1 VNNPR
6 SHNNLTVVAVT
17 AKREMMTRTK
27 PGAPFLSI
35 ALALMLAPVVS
46 GTQQAD
52 LGAAA
57 AAKAATCREAR
68 TDAAIEV
75 PGLNADGTFIK
86 FDVPGDG
93 TTGSPIGLGNRR

>member
-6 SHNNLTVVAVT
+6 SRNNLTVVAVT

-27 PGAPFLSI
+27 PRAAFLSI
-35 ALALMLAPVVS
+35 ALALILTPVVS
-46 GTQQAD
+46 GRQQAD

-57 AAKAATCREAR
+57 AAKAATGREAR
-68 TDAAIEV
+68 TDAATEV

-86 FDVPGDG
+86 FDVPGAGDNWL
-93 TTGSPIGLGNRR
+93 SHRSQQ

>member
-35 ALALMLAPVVS
+35 ALAPVVS
-46 GTQQAD
+46 GTQRGD
-52 LGAAA
+52 LGTAA
-57 AAKAATCREAR
+57 AAKAATGREAR
-68 TDAAIEV
+68 TDAATEV
-75 PGLNADGTFIK
+75 PVLNADGTFIK